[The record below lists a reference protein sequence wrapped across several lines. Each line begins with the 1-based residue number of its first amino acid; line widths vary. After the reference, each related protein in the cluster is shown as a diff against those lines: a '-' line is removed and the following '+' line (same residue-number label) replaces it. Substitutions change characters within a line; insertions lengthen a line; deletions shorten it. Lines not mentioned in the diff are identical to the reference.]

1 MIKTNFVKFLDL
13 LKEEDTGLPKASL
26 LMNFEGEITPEQTV
40 EIRQDIEAVVSYFEQ
55 KYRDNGE
62 IKELEL
68 KSFMEG
74 SNVSHWVRDKPVE
87 DEDLPF

>member
-1 MIKTNFVKFLDL
+1 MIRTEISKHINILNGEFQYNGYVTIKAGGDL
-13 LKEEDTGLPKASL
+13 
-26 LMNFEGEITPEQTV
+26 TPEQTV

-62 IKELEL
+62 IKKLEFQP
-68 KSFMEG
+68 FMEDPG
-74 SNVSHWVRDKPVE
+74 YFQDKDKPE